1 MEENLRKLFDEKT
14 HYFQEIEDDVI
25 EITGS
30 YDNAKF
36 ILAKIYE
43 VVNIQ
48 KRIDDVIHN
57 EYEVI

>member
-1 MEENLRKLFDEKT
+1 MEENLRELFDKKI
-14 HYFQEIEDDVI
+14 HHLQEIEDYLI

-48 KRIDDVIHN
+48 KRIDDVIN
-57 EYEVI
+57 NQYEVI